1 MSWHT
6 TKSADEFL
14 DRAGAFLR
22 SRPVENTVPLTVTE
36 TLRQRGLHHFA
47 PAEPLFGWYASGD
60 GPVEG
65 AFLQTPPW
73 PLLLTTVPAGSMPA
87 LAEVLADRPLPGVNG
102 LTADTVAFADA
113 WQARTGVRV
122 RPGRQSR
129 LFRLDRLTPPP
140 APAGTARVAGP
151 DDHAVL
157 LDWFTRFHT
166 DIGEEPRGVA
176 DALENTLSY
185 GGMTLWEVDGKPV
198 AMAGVTRPDSGMV
211 RVIAVYTPPGL
222 RGRGYGG
229 AVTAAVTRAAL
240 DAGAEDVVLFTDL
253 ANPTSNALYQ
263 RLGYRPVE
271 DRSLVE
277 FL

>member
-1 MSWHT
+1 MGWHT
-6 TKSADEFL
+6 TKSVDKFL
-14 DRAGAFLR
+14 DRAGEFLR
-22 SRPVENTVPLTVTE
+22 SRPVENTVLLTVTE
-36 TLRQRGLHHFA
+36 KLRQRGLHHFSA
-47 PAEPLFGWYASGD
+47 EEPLFGWHADGD
-60 GPVEG
+60 GPVQG

-73 PLLLTTVPAGSMPA
+73 PLLLTTVPAGTMPA
-87 LAEVLADRPLPGVNG
+87 LADVLADRPLPGVNA
-102 LTADTVAFADA
+102 LTADAEAFAAA
-113 WQARTGVRV
+113 WRARTGVRL

-140 APAGTARVAGP
+140 PPAGAARVAGP
-151 DDHAVL
+151 DDHDVL

-176 DALENTLSY
+176 EALDDTLSY
-185 GGMTLWEVDGKPV
+185 GGMTLWEVDARPV
-198 AMAGVTRPDSGMV
+198 AMAGVTRPEAGMV
-211 RVIAVYTPPGL
+211 RVIAVYTPPDL

-253 ANPTSNALYQ
+253 ANPISNALYQ